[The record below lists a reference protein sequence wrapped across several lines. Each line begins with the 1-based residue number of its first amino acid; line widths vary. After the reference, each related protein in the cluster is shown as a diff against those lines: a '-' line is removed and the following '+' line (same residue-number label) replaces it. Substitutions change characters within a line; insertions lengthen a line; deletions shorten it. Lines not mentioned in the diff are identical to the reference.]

1 MECMDDLELA
11 ALVAARADQPE
22 VEVDG
27 NTL

>member
-1 MECMDDLELA
+1 MDYMDELELA